1 MPFGAGLMRE
11 GDHALNMSDPEIDTP
26 VRDVMTTPVQT
37 VEPETTVAEA
47 ARTLSAAGIGSL
59 VVGTERI
66 DGIITEM
73 DVVASVADE
82 RDPTETTVADLMTDP
97 VVTIAPDETL
107 RVAGERMGQE
117 TPSRRGREGNRHHHH
132 HGPRA
137 LPAALPSRDDGTAGT
152 RHEQG

>member
-1 MPFGAGLMRE
+1 MRE

-107 RVAGERMGQE
+107 RVAGERMGHNGVKKLPVAE
-117 TPSRRGREGNRHHHH
+117 DGKAIGIITTTDLALYL
-132 HGPRA
+132 PRYQV
-137 LPAALPSRDDGTAGT
+137 GMTAQPEPDMSKG
-152 RHEQG
+152 EYE